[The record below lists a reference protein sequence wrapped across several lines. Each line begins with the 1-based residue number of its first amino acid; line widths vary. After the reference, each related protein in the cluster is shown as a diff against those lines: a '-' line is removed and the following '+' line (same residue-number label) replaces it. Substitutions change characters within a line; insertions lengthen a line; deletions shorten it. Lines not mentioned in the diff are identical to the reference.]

1 MRPNRLMCEVA
12 CLRRVSEGTLHAN
25 LKTITSKMEHTNS
38 YFEYQYRL
46 VQASRKTLF
55 DYCKRI
61 SNENFLN
68 QNSSFGRGGSIR
80 NLLVHIANTYEY
92 WIVKHALDNDIAFTE
107 YTSINDIDAVVE
119 MFGLIDTEIID
130 FSRRYES
137 SKLVPIDLKLNGV
150 TKTTTPLE
158 LFTHVITHEFHHKG
172 QILSLSRHLG
182 YVPIDTDIIR

>member
-1 MRPNRLMCEVA
+1 
-12 CLRRVSEGTLHAN
+12 
-25 LKTITSKMEHTNS
+25 MEHTNS

-130 FSRRYES
+130 FSHRYES
-137 SKLVPIDLKLNGV
+137 SKLMPIDLKLNGV

>member
-1 MRPNRLMCEVA
+1 
-12 CLRRVSEGTLHAN
+12 
-25 LKTITSKMEHTNS
+25 MEHTNS

-46 VQASRKTLF
+46 VQGSRKTLF

-130 FSRRYES
+130 FSHRYES

>member
-1 MRPNRLMCEVA
+1 MISVA

-46 VQASRKTLF
+46 VQGSRKTLF

-130 FSRRYES
+130 FSHRYES
-137 SKLVPIDLKLNGV
+137 SKLMPIDLKLNGV